1 MKIGTTTFTWV
12 ENYGAALQA
21 HALQRFLQDRGHD
34 VHIINFRISFEPT
47 GIRRWLG
54 RNLTACEKKWKTY
67 LFDRF
72 RRMHMTFTPETFR
85 SAEDL
90 SAIKDRFE
98 LLITGS
104 DQVWNPK
111 WLAQFEGLF
120 ELCFLSFGGAKTR
133 RISYAASIGH
143 SDLRTIKD
151 EWQELMAERLKAIHA
166 ISVREKSGV
175 TLIEQLAHR
184 SDAVHVV
191 DPTLLLERS
200 HYDALAGRTRKAK
213 QAVFSYML
221 HGMENDAEPA
231 IRAIRRILKL
241 KAVKCDG
248 LRTALHPGYTLPSPS
263 GWLRQIRDSEFVVT
277 NSFHAVIFCI
287 IFHRPFIAL
296 MIEGENGSMNSR
308 ILEILGSVGL
318 ANRVFS
324 PGTGVTKPFLDQTID
339 WKEVDRRICQ
349 LKESGINFLSG
360 RLSAQVEG
368 N

>member
-21 HALQRFLQDRGHD
+21 HALQKFLQDRGHD
-34 VHIINFRISFEPT
+34 VHIINFRVSPART
-47 GIRRWLG
+47 GFKRWLG
-54 RNLTACEKKWKTY
+54 RNLAACEMKWKTY

-72 RRMHMTFTPETFR
+72 RRQQMRFTPETF
-85 SAEDL
+85 L
-90 SAIKDRFE
+90 SAKDLAKVKDRFD

-120 ELCFLSFGGAKTR
+120 DLCFLSFGGANTR

-143 SDLRTIKD
+143 SDLRTIKA
-151 EWQELMAERLKAIHA
+151 EWQKLMAERLKAIDA

-175 TLIEQLAHR
+175 TLIEQLCWR

-200 HYDALAGRTRKAK
+200 HYDALAGRTGKAK
-213 QAVFSYML
+213 RVVFSYML
-221 HGMENDAEPA
+221 HGMENDAVPA
-231 IRAIRRILKL
+231 IRSISTNLKL

-248 LRTALHPGYTLPSPS
+248 QRTALHPGYTLPSPR
-263 GWLRQIRDSEFVVT
+263 GWLRQIRDAEFVVT
-277 NSFHAVIFCI
+277 NSFHAVIFCL
-287 IFHRPFIAL
+287 IFHQPFIAL
-296 MIEGENGSMNSR
+296 VIEGEIGSMNSR

-318 ANRVFS
+318 ASRVFS
-324 PGTGVTKPFLDQTID
+324 PGMEVTKAFLDQAID
-339 WKEVDRRICQ
+339 WKEVDRLICQ
-349 LKESGINFLSG
+349 LKESGIKFLSEQ
-360 RLSAQVEG
+360 LSAQAEG